1 MEHANE
7 RYKLL
12 ESNCT
17 GLKREA
23 TALRDKSEKLSLT
36 CAKLETSHETAKQE
50 LSEVKEK
57 LMRNEVCDVSTC
69 TSPLHCLL
77 SGVIVTM
84 NHQFCK
90 QCRRK
95 KYEIFNASVISIK
108 V

>member
-36 CAKLETSHETAKQE
+36 CAKLETSHETGKQE

-57 LMRNEVCDVSTC
+57 LMRNEVCYMFST
-69 TSPLHCLL
+69 LL
-77 SGVIVTM
+77 SLATGFFLVVNLTGLS
-84 NHQFCK
+84 QLVVKF
-90 QCRRK
+90 QQLL
-95 KYEIFNASVISIK
+95 
-108 V
+108 